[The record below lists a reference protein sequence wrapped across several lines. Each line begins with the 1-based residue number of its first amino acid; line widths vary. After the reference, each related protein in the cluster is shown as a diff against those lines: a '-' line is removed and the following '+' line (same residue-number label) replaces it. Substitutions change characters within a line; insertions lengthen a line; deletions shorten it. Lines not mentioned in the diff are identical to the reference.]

1 MHGDRRAGEARSDM
15 GEGVLTAGF
24 RRRDGEL
31 VCDDVSLTGIAAVV
45 GTPTYVYSAGAVRG
59 AYARLAQALRGLPVH
74 IHYAMKANS
83 NLALLQVVRECGAG
97 VDVVS
102 AGELHR
108 ARMVGFKGED
118 IVFAGV
124 GKTRYDLEHALDVG
138 VRCVN
143 VESEAELEVL
153 AEVATARGCVAPV
166 SLRINPGVVN
176 VTAGHAYIATGEE
189 GTKFGIPIMRGIDAA
204 KRASTLPGIE
214 LIGLDMHIGSQIAEV
229 AAFADAQQRLRA
241 LLDAVRAEGIQSV
254 RMIDVGGGF
263 PVAYHDGEPVADLDA
278 FARVLRDTFGD
289 AGVALIVE
297 PGRYLVAEAGVLLTE
312 VLYRKQSGSK
322 RFMIV
327 DAGMNDLLRPSHYE
341 AHHEIEPVT
350 DSQSPLETV
359 DVVGPVCESGDFLAL
374 DRPIPDVGAGT
385 LMAVRNAGAYGF
397 VMSSNYNSRPRP
409 AEVLVDG
416 DQWGV
421 ATPRETL
428 DDLVRHERIVPEWRS
443 A

>member
-1 MHGDRRAGEARSDM
+1 M
-15 GEGVLTAGF
+15 GEGVLITGI
-24 RRRDGEL
+24 RRREGEL
-31 VCDDVSLTGIAAVV
+31 VCEDVALTTIATAV
-45 GTPTYVYSAGAVRG
+45 GTPTYVYSAGAVRA
-59 AYARLAQALRGLPVH
+59 AYARLAQALSGLPVH

-83 NLALLQVVRECGAG
+83 NLALLSVVRECGAG

-102 AGELHR
+102 SGELYR
-108 ARMVGFKGED
+108 AREAGFRGED

-124 GKTRYDLEHALDVG
+124 GKTRRDLEYALDVG

-153 AEVATARGCVAPV
+153 SDVASARGAVAPV

-189 GTKFGIPIMRGIDAA
+189 GTKFGIPISRGIAA
-204 KRASTLPGIE
+204 ATRAAALPGIE

-241 LLDAVRAEGIQSV
+241 LLDAVRASGITTI
-254 RMIDVGGGF
+254 RTIDVGGGF
-263 PVAYHDGEPVADLDA
+263 PVAYHDGEPMADLDG

-289 AGVALIVE
+289 AGVELIVE

-312 VLYRKQSGSK
+312 VLYRKESGAK
-322 RFMIV
+322 RFMVV

-341 AHHEIEPVT
+341 AHHEIEPVLAS
-350 DSQSPLETV
+350 DAPLSTV

-374 DRPIPDVGAGT
+374 DRSIADVGAGV

-409 AEVLVDG
+409 AEVLVEG

-421 ATPRETL
+421 VTVRETL
-428 DDLVRHERIVPEWRS
+428 DDLVRHERIVPEWRGP
-443 A
+443 

>member
-1 MHGDRRAGEARSDM
+1 M
-15 GEGVLTAGF
+15 GESVLMSGF

-31 VCDDVSLTGIAAVV
+31 VCDDVSLSSIAATV
-45 GTPTYVYSAGAVRG
+45 GTPTYVYSAEAVRG
-59 AYARLAQALRGLPVH
+59 AYARLSQALVELPVH

-83 NLALLQVVRECGAG
+83 NLALLAVVRECGAG

-108 ARMVGFKGED
+108 ARLAGFAGRD

-124 GKTRYDLEHALDVG
+124 GKTRLDLEYALDVG
-138 VRCVN
+138 VQCVN
-143 VESEAELEVL
+143 VESEEELEVL
-153 AEVATARGCVAPV
+153 SEVAVARGCIAPV

-189 GTKFGIPIMRGIDAA
+189 GTKFGIPIERGVAA
-204 KRASTLPGIE
+204 AQRASTLAGIT

-229 AAFADAQQRLRA
+229 AAFADAQRRLRG
-241 LLDAVRAEGIQSV
+241 LLDEVRATGISSI
-254 RMIDVGGGF
+254 RAIDVGGGF
-263 PVAYHDGEPVADLDA
+263 PVAYHDDEPTADLDG
-278 FARVLRDTFGD
+278 FATVLRETFGD
-289 AGVALIVE
+289 AGVDLIVE
-297 PGRYLVAEAGVLLTE
+297 PGRFLVAEAGVLLTE
-312 VLYRKQSGSK
+312 VLYRKDSGAK

-341 AHHEIEPVT
+341 AHHAIEPVLP
-350 DSQSPLETV
+350 SAAPLRVV

-374 DRPIPDVGAGT
+374 DRPLPDVGAGA
-385 LMAVRNAGAYGF
+385 LMAVRNAGAYGY

-416 DQWGV
+416 DTWGV
-421 ATPRETL
+421 VTVRETW
-428 DDLVRHERIVPEWRS
+428 DDLVRLERIIPEWRER
-443 A
+443 

>member
-1 MHGDRRAGEARSDM
+1 M
-15 GEGVLTAGF
+15 GESVLMSGF

-31 VCDDVSLTGIAAVV
+31 VCDDVSLSSIAAAV
-45 GTPTYVYSAGAVRG
+45 GTPTYVYSAEAVRG
-59 AYARLAQALRGLPVH
+59 AYARLSQALVGLPVH

-83 NLALLQVVRECGAG
+83 NLALLAVVRECGAG

-108 ARMVGFKGED
+108 ARLAGFACSA

-124 GKTRYDLEHALDVG
+124 GKTRLDLEYALDVG

-143 VESEAELEVL
+143 VESEEELEVL
-153 AEVATARGCVAPV
+153 SEVAVARGCIAPV

-189 GTKFGIPIMRGIDAA
+189 GTKFGIPIERGVAA
-204 KRASTLPGIE
+204 AQRASTLAGIT

-229 AAFADAQQRLRA
+229 AAFADAQRRLRG
-241 LLDAVRAEGIQSV
+241 LLDEVRATGISSI
-254 RMIDVGGGF
+254 RAIDVGGGF
-263 PVAYHDGEPVADLDA
+263 PVAYHDDEPTADLDG
-278 FARVLRDTFGD
+278 FATVLRETFGD
-289 AGVALIVE
+289 AGVDLIVE
-297 PGRYLVAEAGVLLTE
+297 PGRFLVAEAGVLLTE
-312 VLYRKQSGSK
+312 VLYRKDSGAK

-341 AHHEIEPVT
+341 AHHAIEPVLP
-350 DSQSPLETV
+350 SAAPLRVV

-374 DRPIPDVGAGT
+374 DRPLPDVGAGA
-385 LMAVRNAGAYGF
+385 LMAVRNAGAYGY

-416 DQWGV
+416 DTWGV
-421 ATPRETL
+421 VTVRETW
-428 DDLVRHERIVPEWRS
+428 DDLVRLERIIPEWRER
-443 A
+443 

>member
-1 MHGDRRAGEARSDM
+1 M
-15 GEGVLTAGF
+15 GESVLMSGF

-31 VCDDVSLTGIAAVV
+31 VCDDVSLSSIAATV
-45 GTPTYVYSAGAVRG
+45 GTPTYVYSAEAVRG
-59 AYARLAQALRGLPVH
+59 AYARLSQALVGLPVH

-83 NLALLQVVRECGAG
+83 NLALLAVVRECGAG

-108 ARMVGFKGED
+108 ARLAGFAGSA

-124 GKTRYDLEHALDVG
+124 GKTRLDLEYALDVG

-143 VESEAELEVL
+143 VESEEELEVL
-153 AEVATARGCVAPV
+153 SEVAVARGCIAPV

-189 GTKFGIPIMRGIDAA
+189 GTKFGIPIERGVAA
-204 KRASTLPGIE
+204 AQRASTLAGIT

-229 AAFADAQQRLRA
+229 AAFADAQRRLRG
-241 LLDAVRAEGIQSV
+241 LLDEVRATGISSI
-254 RMIDVGGGF
+254 RAIDVGGGF
-263 PVAYHDGEPVADLDA
+263 PVAYHDDEPTADLDG
-278 FARVLRDTFGD
+278 FATVLRETFGD
-289 AGVALIVE
+289 AGVDLIVE
-297 PGRYLVAEAGVLLTE
+297 PGRFLVAEAGVLLTE
-312 VLYRKQSGSK
+312 VLYRKDSGAK

-341 AHHEIEPVT
+341 AHHAIEPVLP
-350 DSQSPLETV
+350 SAAPLRVV

-374 DRPIPDVGAGT
+374 DRPLPDVGAGA
-385 LMAVRNAGAYGF
+385 LMAVRNAGAYGY

-416 DQWGV
+416 DTWGV
-421 ATPRETL
+421 VTVRETW
-428 DDLVRHERIVPEWRS
+428 DDLVRLERIIPEWRER
-443 A
+443 

>member
-1 MHGDRRAGEARSDM
+1 M
-15 GEGVLTAGF
+15 GESVLMSGF

-31 VCDDVSLTGIAAVV
+31 VCDDVSLSSIAAAV
-45 GTPTYVYSAGAVRG
+45 GTPTYVYSAEAVRG
-59 AYARLAQALRGLPVH
+59 AYARLSQALVGLPVH

-83 NLALLQVVRECGAG
+83 NLALLAVVRECGAG

-108 ARMVGFKGED
+108 ARLAGFAGSA

-124 GKTRYDLEHALDVG
+124 GKTRLDLEYALDVG

-143 VESEAELEVL
+143 VESEEELEVL
-153 AEVATARGCVAPV
+153 SEVAVARGCIAPV

-189 GTKFGIPIMRGIDAA
+189 GTKFGIPIERGVAA
-204 KRASTLPGIE
+204 AQRASTLAGIT

-229 AAFADAQQRLRA
+229 AAFADAQRRLRG
-241 LLDAVRAEGIQSV
+241 LLDEVRATGISSI
-254 RMIDVGGGF
+254 RAIDVGGGF
-263 PVAYHDGEPVADLDA
+263 PVAYHDDEPTADLDG
-278 FARVLRDTFGD
+278 FATVLRETFGD
-289 AGVALIVE
+289 AGVDLIVE
-297 PGRYLVAEAGVLLTE
+297 PGRFLVAEAGVLLTE
-312 VLYRKQSGSK
+312 VLYRKDSGAK

-341 AHHEIEPVT
+341 AHHAIEPVLP
-350 DSQSPLETV
+350 SAAPLRVV

-374 DRPIPDVGAGT
+374 DRPLPDVGAGA
-385 LMAVRNAGAYGF
+385 LMAVRNAGAYGY

-416 DQWGV
+416 DTWGV
-421 ATPRETL
+421 VTVRETW
-428 DDLVRHERIVPEWRS
+428 DDLVRLERIIPEWRER
-443 A
+443 

>member
-1 MHGDRRAGEARSDM
+1 M
-15 GEGVLTAGF
+15 GESVLMSGF

-31 VCDDVSLTGIAAVV
+31 VCDDVSLSSIAATV
-45 GTPTYVYSAGAVRG
+45 GTPTYVYSAEAVRG
-59 AYARLAQALRGLPVH
+59 AYARLSQALVGLPVH

-83 NLALLQVVRECGAG
+83 NLALLAVVRECGAG

-108 ARMVGFKGED
+108 ARLAGFAGSA

-124 GKTRYDLEHALDVG
+124 GKTRLDLEYALDVG

-143 VESEAELEVL
+143 VESEEELEVL
-153 AEVATARGCVAPV
+153 SEVAVARGCIAPV

-189 GTKFGIPIMRGIDAA
+189 GTKFGIPIERGVAA
-204 KRASTLPGIE
+204 AQRASTLAGIT

-229 AAFADAQQRLRA
+229 AAFADAQRRLRG
-241 LLDAVRAEGIQSV
+241 LLDEVRATGISSI
-254 RMIDVGGGF
+254 RAIDVGGGF
-263 PVAYHDGEPVADLDA
+263 PVAYHDDEPTADLDG
-278 FARVLRDTFGD
+278 FATVLRETFGD
-289 AGVALIVE
+289 AGVDLIVE
-297 PGRYLVAEAGVLLTE
+297 PGRFLVAEAGVLLTE
-312 VLYRKQSGSK
+312 VLYRKDSGAK

-341 AHHEIEPVT
+341 AHHAIEPVLP
-350 DSQSPLETV
+350 SAAPLRVV

-374 DRPIPDVGAGT
+374 DRPLPDVGAGA
-385 LMAVRNAGAYGF
+385 LMAVRNAGAYGY

-416 DQWGV
+416 DTWGV
-421 ATPRETL
+421 VTVRETW
-428 DDLVRHERIVPEWRS
+428 DDLVRLERIIPEWR
-443 A
+443 AR

>member
-1 MHGDRRAGEARSDM
+1 M
-15 GEGVLTAGF
+15 GEGVLTSGF
-24 RRRDGEL
+24 RRLAGEL
-31 VCDDVSLTGIAAVV
+31 VCEDVSLTRIAAVV
-45 GTPTYVYSAGAVRG
+45 GTPTYVYSAGCVRA
-59 AYARLAQALRGLPVH
+59 AYARLAAALRGLPVH

-83 NLALLQVVRECGAG
+83 NLALLAVVRACGAG

-102 AGELHR
+102 AGELYR
-108 ARMVGFKGED
+108 ARVAGFKGED

-124 GKTRYDLEHALDVG
+124 GKTRDDLEHALDVG
-138 VRCVN
+138 VQYVN

-189 GTKFGIPIMRGIDAA
+189 GTKFGIPISRGIAAA
-204 KRASTLPGIE
+204 KRAASLPGIA
-214 LIGLDMHIGSQIAEV
+214 LIGLDMHIGSQIAEI
-229 AAFADAQQRLRA
+229 AAFADAQHRLRA
-241 LLDAVRAEGIQSV
+241 LLDAVRVEGISTI
-254 RMIDVGGGF
+254 RAIDVGGGF
-263 PVAYHDGEPVADLDA
+263 PVAYHDTEPTADLDG

-312 VLYRKQSGSK
+312 VLYRKESGTK
-322 RFMIV
+322 HFMIV

-341 AHHEIEPVT
+341 AHHEIEPVLPS
-350 DSQSPLETV
+350 DAPLQTV
-359 DVVGPVCESGDFLAL
+359 DIVGPVCESGDFLAL
-374 DRPIPDVGAGT
+374 DRPVPDVGAGV

-421 ATPRETL
+421 VTVRETM
-428 DDLVRHERIVPEWRS
+428 DDLVRHERIVPEWRGT
-443 A
+443 

>member
-1 MHGDRRAGEARSDM
+1 M
-15 GEGVLTAGF
+15 GESVLMSGF

-31 VCDDVSLTGIAAVV
+31 VCEAIALTDIAAAV
-45 GTPTYVYSAGAVRG
+45 GTPTYVYSAGAVRA
-59 AYARLAQALRGLPVH
+59 AYARLEEALSGLPVH

-83 NLALLQVVRECGAG
+83 NLAVLAVVRDCGAG

-102 AGELHR
+102 AGELYR
-108 ARMVGFKGED
+108 ARAAGFDGRD

-124 GKTRYDLEHALDVG
+124 GKTRADLEFALDVG
-138 VRCVN
+138 VQCIN
-143 VESEAELEVL
+143 VESEEELEVL
-153 AEVATARGCVAPV
+153 SQVATARGMVAPV

-189 GTKFGIPIMRGIDAA
+189 GTKFGIPISRGLTAA
-204 KRASTLPGIE
+204 QRATALPGIV

-229 AAFADAQQRLRA
+229 AAFADAQRRLRG
-241 LLDAVRAEGIQSV
+241 LLDTIRAAGITTI
-254 RMIDVGGGF
+254 RAIDVGGGF
-263 PVAYHDGEPVADLDA
+263 PVAYNDDEPTADLAA
-278 FARVLRDTFGD
+278 FASVLRETFGD
-289 AGVALIVE
+289 ANVSLIVE

-312 VLYRKQSGSK
+312 VLYRKESGAK

-341 AHHEIEPVT
+341 AHHEIEPVLPS
-350 DSQSPLETV
+350 DAAPHTV

-374 DRPIPDVGAGT
+374 DRMVPNVGAGV
-385 LMAVRNAGAYGF
+385 LLAVRNSGAYGF

-421 ATPRETL
+421 VTVREVM
-428 DDLVRHERIVPEWRS
+428 DDLVRQERIIPEWRR